1 MKKAL
6 RIASVV
12 LLVCMMAAMLT
23 SCKKHPSDTAAFKQL
38 AEQYNYEIY
47 NVTDQYVNAAQI
59 KEATIVAP
67 SSRDFQ
73 IEFYVITDKES
84 AKQLYLAQSE
94 VVEGYKDSNYSG
106 SSSNGQNYAKRSVVT
121 NGKYLMV
128 SYIEN
133 TLVYV
138 PPTDKE
144 NKKKIEE
151 FLKKFNY

>member
-1 MKKAL
+1 MKKSV
-6 RIASVV
+6 RIASVILSV
-12 LLVCMMAAMLT
+12 FMMAAFLT
-23 SCKKHPSDTAAFKQL
+23 SCKKYPSDTAAFKQL
-38 AEQYNYEIY
+38 AKEFKFEVY
-47 NVTDQYVNAAQI
+47 NVTDQYVNAPQI

-67 SSRDFQ
+67 SGREFQ
-73 IEFYVITDKES
+73 IEFYVITDKDS

-94 VVEGYKDSNYSG
+94 VVEGYKDANYSG
-106 SSSNGQNYAKRSVVT
+106 SSSNGQNYAKRSIVT

-128 SYIEN
+128 SYLEN

-144 NKKKIEE
+144 YKQTIED